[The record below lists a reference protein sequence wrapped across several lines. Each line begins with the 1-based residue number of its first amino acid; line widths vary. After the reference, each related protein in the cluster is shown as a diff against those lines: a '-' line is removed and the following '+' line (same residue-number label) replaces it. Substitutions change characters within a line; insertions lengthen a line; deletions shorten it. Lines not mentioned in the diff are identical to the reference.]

1 MANVEYRVDVVVDPK
16 LAQTGAK
23 KAEDALGKVQDK
35 ADAIGP
41 AIRRAFGAIGAALS
55 VREILR
61 QADAYQQ
68 LQNRLRVVVG
78 DTGALR
84 DVTEKLFQIAQNT
97 RSSFEGTVEL
107 YARLANS
114 AKELGVKQSDLLL
127 FTERVNKAI
136 ILSGA
141 SATEAQAGLIQ
152 LSQGLASGALRGD
165 ELRSVL
171 EQLPAVADVIAKSLG
186 VTRGELRQLGGEGK
200 ITAQVV
206 LDAFVKAGQGLDE
219 SFAKTVPTLGQ
230 AFTVLGNSVLSFI
243 GQVDQAAGVTGAIS
257 RAVIF
262 ASQNVDILAA
272 AVIGLSTAI
281 LASLVAKAFPA
292 LIAQLAVLKTIAL
305 TNPFVLIAA
314 GITAATVAL
323 ISLTAETEKYNAV
336 QKQISGEGE
345 GSALTAYGKLG
356 ERVMF
361 AEKQLRTLNATLAN
375 QQKTGASAGV
385 LATTQGQIQ
394 MVTEKL
400 AVLRGESVK
409 MTDQFNKQ
417 ATATTKASA
426 SFNELI
432 KGLNE
437 EAAALKLATKER
449 EVRERLLQAEKALEK
464 QGTQLT
470 PTLKLE
476 LEAKIRANQALQDQA
491 KALEDI
497 RGPQEDY
504 MRRLEALQVLLD
516 AGTISQEEFNAA
528 AEKAKPSILTPDVPT
543 PTPGPAGPSGI
554 DPNTGAPAG
563 AVFGPEVPA
572 ALGEQL
578 AQLEQ
583 IKGPMIEYQN
593 TLANIDALYRQGAI
607 SAEEAQVAVDRLVLS
622 GASGSTTLEDGFAR
636 AFARIREEA
645 RDTASAVEAGM
656 GALVNRTTDALVE
669 LAETGK
675 ISFSDLARAIIQDL
689 IRIIARLL
697 IVQALAAATG
707 LGGGAA
713 VVNTA
718 ANVGAQ
724 QLEQRASGGPVQPQR
739 SYVVGEEGP
748 EILRMGSQGGFIE
761 PNGASA
767 PAAPAAP
774 PVVNVINV
782 TDPNEIDSALNSGRY
797 DKAVLNVIARNP
809 AQAKK
814 LMGG

>member
-1 MANVEYRVDVVVDPK
+1 MAAVEYRVDVVVDPK

-41 AIRRAFGAIGAALS
+41 ALRRAFGAIGAALS
-55 VREILR
+55 VRAILQ

-78 DTGALR
+78 GTEALR
-84 DVTEKLFQIAQNT
+84 DTTEKLFQIAQNT
-97 RSSFEGTVEL
+97 RSSFQGTVEL

-114 AKELGVKQSDLLL
+114 AKELGTSQEDLLK

-152 LSQGLASGALRGD
+152 LAQGLSSGALRGD

-171 EQLPAVADVIAKSLG
+171 EQLPTVADTIAKSLG
-186 VTRGELRQLGGEGK
+186 VTRGELRKLGGEGK

-206 LDAFVKAGQGLDE
+206 LDAFVKAGQGIDE
-219 SFAKTVPTLGQ
+219 DFKKTVPTLGQ
-230 AFTVLGNSVLSFI
+230 ALTTLGNSVLKFI
-243 GQVDQAAGVTGAIS
+243 GEADQATGVTGAIS
-257 RAVIF
+257 QAVLF
-262 ASQNVDILAA
+262 AAQNVEILAA
-272 AVIGLSTAI
+272 AVVGLGTAI
-281 LASLVAKAFPA
+281 TANLVAKAFPA
-292 LIAQLAVLKTIAL
+292 LLAQLAVLKTVAL

-323 ISLTAETEKYNAV
+323 ISLNKELDDYNAT

-345 GSALTAYGKLG
+345 GSALTAFGKLG
-356 ERVMF
+356 ERIQNAQREIAVL
-361 AEKQLRTLNATLAN
+361 EKRAKVVPLSGGQEQQLAN
-375 QQKTGASAGV
+375 ARARLDELTGASKRYVEQA
-385 LATTQGQIQ
+385 
-394 MVTEKL
+394 
-400 AVLRGESVK
+400 
-409 MTDQFNKQ
+409 NKQ
-417 ATATTKASA
+417 ATANAKASA

-432 KGLNE
+432 KGLQD
-437 EAAALKLATKER
+437 EAAALKLVGKER
-449 EVRERLLQAEKALEK
+449 EIRERLAQAERALEK

-470 PTLKLE
+470 PTLRAE
-476 LEAKIRANQALQDQA
+476 LEARLRANQALQDQA

-504 MRRLEALQVLLD
+504 ARRLEALQVLLE

-528 AEKAKPSILTPDVPT
+528 AERAKPSILTPDAPGVT
-543 PTPGPAGPSGI
+543 PSAAGPSGPSGI
-554 DPNTGAPAG
+554 DPNTGAAPG
-563 AVFGPEVPA
+563 AVFGPEPPA

-578 AQLEQ
+578 ALLEQ

-593 TLANIDALYRQGAI
+593 ALANINALYQQGAI
-607 SAEEAQVAVDRLVLS
+607 SAEEAQIAVDRLVLS
-622 GASGSTTLEDGFAR
+622 GANGSTTMADGFAR

-724 QLEQRASGGPVQPQR
+724 QLEARASGGPVQPNR
-739 SYVVGEEGP
+739 SYLVGEEGP
-748 EILRMGSQGGFIE
+748 EILRMGSQGGFIT
-761 PNGASA
+761 PNGESA
-767 PAAPAAP
+767 AAAPAAA

-782 TDPNEIDSALNSGRY
+782 TDPNEIDAALNSGKH

-809 AQAKK
+809 TQAKK
-814 LMGG
+814 LIGAS